1 MKKIISLSLLVLVAS
16 MVLSGIPIAEAQ
28 SDSPVLLRIA
38 NAAKAQVDRQLSQ
51 TDNVSEEIR
60 QLFNEGISEVNAL
73 QNAIR
78 SDDEKSVKQ
87 YFLNAM
93 NIFKKITVTLNRA
106 DIQTSSADVAE
117 SSTYPQRDHSSNLE
131 RLKKLISTLKSIARN
146 QSVDFDQVDRLVNS
160 ATKQIRENDREGLKA
175 TIDQLKA
182 LLVDI
187 QKELRK
193 HAAQTTVDREIRFF
207 NNMIN
212 RLADKNI
219 DQELLNDAKE
229 MLTEFEQLIADVNY
243 DETKQLKRDLTQ
255 KIKEIF
261 KSIS

>member
-1 MKKIISLSLLVLVAS
+1 MKKITSLSLLVLVAS
-16 MVLSGIPIAEAQ
+16 MVLSGIPSAEAQ
-28 SDSPVLLRIA
+28 SDSTALLRIA

-51 TDNVSEEIR
+51 TDNVPEEIR

-78 SDDEKSVKQ
+78 SDDEKSAKQ

-93 NIFKKITVTLNRA
+93 NIFKKITVALNRA

-117 SSTYPQRDHSSNLE
+117 SSTYSQRDHSSNLE

-160 ATKQIRENDREGLKA
+160 ATKQIRENDREALKA

-193 HAAQTTVDREIRFF
+193 HAAQTTGDREIRFF

-212 RLADKNI
+212 RLADKNV

-243 DETKQLKRDLTQ
+243 DEAKQLKRDLTQ

>member
-1 MKKIISLSLLVLVAS
+1 MKKIASLSLLVLVAS

-60 QLFNEGISEVNAL
+60 QLFNEGVSEVNAL

-117 SSTYPQRDHSSNLE
+117 SSTYPQRDSSNLE

-160 ATKQIRENDREGLKA
+160 ATKQIRENDREELKA

-193 HAAQTTVDREIRFF
+193 HAAQTTGDREIRFF

-212 RLADKNI
+212 RLADKNV

-229 MLTEFEQLIADVNY
+229 MLTEFEQLVADVNY
-243 DETKQLKRDLTQ
+243 DESKQLKRDLTQ